1 MYLSRSPYRGTLFPS
16 PDPLTMRL
24 LLVEDDA
31 QLGRATQTG
40 LEQQGHAV
48 DWVRDGLTA
57 QTAIEDGDYGAVLL
71 DLGLPRQDGLE
82 VLRAIRRHG
91 FSNPVLIITSR
102 DEIEDR
108 VLGLDTGADDFIVKP
123 FDLQELGARLRA
135 ATRRSTG
142 RAQTLI
148 VHAELQVDPAAR
160 SARLAGNLVALTG
173 RELSL
178 LIHLLERRGRVLSR
192 QQLQESLYDW
202 DSAIE
207 SNAIEVHVHNLRR
220 KLGKELVRT
229 VHGQGYTIDPPRPVQ
244 TVDA

>member
-1 MYLSRSPYRGTLFPS
+1 M
-16 PDPLTMRL
+16 
-24 LLVEDDA
+24 
-31 QLGRATQTG
+31 
-40 LEQQGHAV
+40 
-48 DWVRDGLTA
+48 
-57 QTAIEDGDYGAVLL
+57 
-71 DLGLPRQDGLE
+71 
-82 VLRAIRRHG
+82 
-91 FSNPVLIITSR
+91 LIITSR

-135 ATRRSTG
+135 AARRSTG

-148 VHAELQVDPAAR
+148 THDTLQVDPAAR
-160 SARLAGNLVALTG
+160 SARLAGTLVALTG

-202 DSAIE
+202 DSDIE

-229 VHGQGYTIDPPRPVQ
+229 VHGQGYTIDPPRPLH
-244 TVDA
+244 TVGP